1 MFEKP
6 TYEKLEQRVME
17 IEKEAA
23 KHKRADESLKTER
36 DVGNKT
42 IQESK
47 IKETI
52 IDSLMYI
59 RMFDKFEP
67 NELEIVARYMN
78 YIEINKDEILFREGE
93 KGDYVCFVVDGTLDV
108 VKKSMAGESVV
119 ITELSRGRSIGE
131 MSVLGDFL
139 RSATVKAH
147 TEAKLIILTQRNFEL
162 ILEEYPK
169 IGIKIL
175 KGISRLL
182 SLSLRDTSGRLADY
196 MLPLD

>member
-1 MFEKP
+1 M
-6 TYEKLEQRVME
+6 
-17 IEKEAA
+17 KE
-23 KHKRADESLKTER
+23 
-36 DVGNKT
+36 NNT

-52 IDSLMYI
+52 IDFLMYI
-59 RMFDKFEP
+59 RTFDKFEP

-78 YIEINKDEILFREGE
+78 FIEINKDETLFREGD

-108 VKKSMAGESVV
+108 VKQSTAGESVA
-119 ITELSRGRSIGE
+119 ITELSKGRSIGE

-139 RSATVKAH
+139 RSATVKAR
-147 TEAKLIILTQRNFEL
+147 TEAKLVILTQRNFEL
-162 ILEEYPK
+162 MLEEYPK

-196 MLPLD
+196 MLPLG

>member
-1 MFEKP
+1 M
-6 TYEKLEQRVME
+6 
-17 IEKEAA
+17 KENNA
-23 KHKRADESLKTER
+23 
-36 DVGNKT
+36 
-42 IQESK
+42 IQEGK
-47 IKETI
+47 IRETI
-52 IDSLMYI
+52 IDYLMYI

-78 YIEINKDEILFREGE
+78 FIRISKDEILFREGD
-93 KGDYVCFVVDGTLDV
+93 KGDYVCFVVNGTLDV
-108 VKKSMAGESVV
+108 VKQSMAGEGVA
-119 ITELSRGRSIGE
+119 ITEMSKGRSIGE

-139 RSATVKAH
+139 RSATVRAR
-147 TEAKLIILTQRNFEL
+147 TETKLVILTQRNFEL

>member
-1 MFEKP
+1 MKD
-6 TYEKLEQRVME
+6 T
-17 IEKEAA
+17 
-23 KHKRADESLKTER
+23 
-36 DVGNKT
+36 KT

-47 IKETI
+47 ARKTI

-59 RMFDKFEP
+59 RMFDKFKP
-67 NELEIVARYMN
+67 NELEIVARYMDF
-78 YIEINKDEILFREGE
+78 IEINKDEILFREGD
-93 KGDYVCFVVDGTLDV
+93 KGGYVCFVVDGTLEV
-108 VKKSMAGESVV
+108 VKQSMSGEGVV
-119 ITELSRGRSIGE
+119 ITELSKGCSIGE

-139 RSATVKAH
+139 RSATVKAS
-147 TEAKLIILTQRNFEL
+147 TKAKLVILTQKNFEL
-162 ILEEYPK
+162 TLEEYPK